1 MTPGFRQAAAASLLA
16 LALLASA
23 PAPAQDEAGVDDVM
37 MSVIEEDEAN
47 EEAFAEEIRLP
58 GTGDD
63 SEGQSEE
70 ARDAGDLGRDT
81 ADDAREL
88 RDGSG
93 APAESARDLGGDTRE
108 RGQEDRP

>member
-1 MTPGFRQAAAASLLA
+1 MTPRFRHAAAASLLA

-23 PAPAQDEAGVDDVM
+23 PAPAQDETGVDDVM

-63 SEGQSEE
+63 AEGQPEE
-70 ARDAGDLGRDT
+70 GRDAGDLGRDT
-81 ADDAREL
+81 IDDAREL
-88 RDGSG
+88 RDGST
-93 APAESARDLGGDTRE
+93 APTESARDLGGDARE
-108 RGQEDRP
+108 RVQEDRP

>member
-1 MTPGFRQAAAASLLA
+1 MTPRFRQAAAASLLA

-23 PAPAQDEAGVDDVM
+23 PAPAQDESGVDDVM

-47 EEAFAEEIRLP
+47 EETFAEEIRLP

-63 SEGQSEE
+63 GRPEE
-70 ARDAGDLGRDT
+70 ARDAGDLGRESI
-81 ADDAREL
+81 DDAREL

-93 APAESARDLGGDTRE
+93 APAESVRDLGGDARE
-108 RGQEDRP
+108 RSQEDRP